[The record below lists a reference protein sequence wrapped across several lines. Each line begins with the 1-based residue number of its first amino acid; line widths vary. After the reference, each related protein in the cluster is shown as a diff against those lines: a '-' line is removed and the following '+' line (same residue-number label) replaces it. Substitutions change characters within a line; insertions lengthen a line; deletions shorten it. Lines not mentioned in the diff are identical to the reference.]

1 MAGWIE
7 ATSNAMNQVNSAWDQ
22 AKGQVEKALG
32 IQDPLRILPY
42 RGYGTPEWIY
52 LKGRVL
58 QKEGIAPRAEDA
70 GISKNLLN
78 MYRRFETDEVPHA
91 KVRLSIGDR
100 QQDIVANEEG
110 YFETELKLELPIETS
125 SLWQQVDLKL
135 LNPPPPKQDTVTATG
150 EVITVTPAAKFGVI
164 SDIDDTIVYT
174 AANDLFKMIRIA
186 YFGNERSR
194 RLFSGVAPFYQA
206 LQQGIENEGNPI
218 FYVSSSPW
226 NMYDLFDK
234 FMALN
239 NIPSGPILLRD
250 IELSPANL
258 LSFEHQS
265 HKREQIN
272 PIFRRFPD
280 LPFVLI
286 GDSGQKDAEIYS
298 QIVQDYP
305 NRILGVYIRDVLPG
319 DEERQ
324 QQVEAIA
331 QKVRSAGVEFVL
343 FSETAAVADHAIDQ
357 GWIAEAAR
365 SAIRSD
371 EGV

>member
-1 MAGWIE
+1 
-7 ATSNAMNQVNSAWDQ
+7 MNQVNSAWDQ
-22 AKGQVEKALG
+22 AKGQVGEALG

-58 QKEGIAPRAEDA
+58 QEEGIAPRAEDA
-70 GISKNLLN
+70 GILKNLLN

-91 KVRLSIGDR
+91 KVQLSIGDR

-110 YFETELKLELPIETS
+110 YFETELTLEPPLEVG
-125 SLWQQVDLKL
+125 SLWRSVDLKL
-135 LNPPPPKQDTVTATG
+135 LAPPPLKQDTVTATG
-150 EVITVTPAAKFGVI
+150 EIITVTPSAQFGVI

-174 AANDLFKMIRIA
+174 AANNLFKMIRIA

-194 RLFSGVAPFYQA
+194 RLFAGVAPFYQA
-206 LQQGIENEGNPI
+206 LQQGKKNEGNPI

-265 HKREQIN
+265 HKREQID
-272 PIFRRFPD
+272 PVFKRLPD
-280 LPFVLI
+280 LPFILI

-305 NRILGVYIRDVLPG
+305 NRILGVYIRDVVPR
-319 DEERQ
+319 DEERRQ
-324 QQVEAIA
+324 QLEAIA
-331 QKVRSAGVEFVL
+331 QTIRSAGVEFVL
-343 FSETAAVADHAIDQ
+343 FAETAAAADHAISQ
-357 GWIAEAAR
+357 GWIAGAAR
-365 SAIRSD
+365 SAICSD
-371 EGV
+371 AGV